1 MVSCAEGKNL
11 AEEYNATFNEI
22 SCTKPDDI
30 AEVFSYIAHRLADR
44 AFVLNYR
51 KYSPELKISRS
62 NRLCDINII
71 TTA

>member
-1 MVSCAEGKNL
+1 VSCEEGKNL
-11 AEEYNATFNEI
+11 AEEYNAAFNEI
-22 SCTKPDDI
+22 SCTKPEDI
-30 AEVFSYIAHRLADR
+30 VEVFSYIAHRLVNR

-51 KYSPELKISRS
+51 KYSPELKVSRN